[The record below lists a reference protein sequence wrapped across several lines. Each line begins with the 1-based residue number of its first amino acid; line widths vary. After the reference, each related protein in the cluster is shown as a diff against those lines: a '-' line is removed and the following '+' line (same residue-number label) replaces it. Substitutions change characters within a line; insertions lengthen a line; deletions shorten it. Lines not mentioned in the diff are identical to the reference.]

1 MLDRLEPELQRSVF
15 THSSWTTRRSESYER
30 LAFLGDSV
38 LGLAVTNHLFPRL
51 DAERFGPG
59 RLTKIRAQAVSGRSC
74 RAVAERL
81 GVPDR
86 LRAAAPETAAV
97 GLEALIATERVLA
110 SVIEAVIGACY
121 VTFGYDATAEV
132 VVDAFAPEIEDAL
145 EHSVDYKSAL
155 QERLARRGEL
165 VSYAVVDEQ
174 GPPHDR
180 TFTVQATI
188 RGKEIGSGV
197 GRSKKDAEQEAAQS
211 ALSPCPSDEPRGSGL
226 NVLCSLQHLS
236 PSCCLSTDI
245 SLHQAARF
253 LPPHPRHV
261 NTHHLRDSHHHLAAA
276 GLVALHHLPPLHT
289 AHSSTAQHISN
300 FPSLSTGEQHLFEE
314 TRQKA
319 AATTRNPGSA
329 STTTRL
335 LCTPG
340 ATSTYCWNWTPT
352 RPKRRGRRRRN

>member
-1 MLDRLEPELQRSVF
+1 MTPQPKRTNPDTPRPSRDPGLTATLAGMLDQLEPGLLRSVF
-15 THSSWTTRRSESYER
+15 THSSWTTTRSESYER

-38 LGLAVTNHLFPRL
+38 LGLAVTTHLFPRL

-74 RAVAERL
+74 RLVAERL

-86 LRAAAPETAAV
+86 LRAAAPESAAP
-97 GLEALIATERVLA
+97 GLEALISTERVLA

-121 VTFGYDATAEV
+121 LTFGYDATAEA
-132 VVDAFAPEIEDAL
+132 VVDAFAPEIENAL

-211 ALSPCPSDEPRGSGL
+211 ALE
-226 NVLCSLQHLS
+226 
-236 PSCCLSTDI
+236 
-245 SLHQAARF
+245 AMA
-253 LPPHPRHV
+253 
-261 NTHHLRDSHHHLAAA
+261 
-276 GLVALHHLPPLHT
+276 
-289 AHSSTAQHISN
+289 
-300 FPSLSTGEQHLFEE
+300 
-314 TRQKA
+314 K
-319 AATTRNPGSA
+319 
-329 STTTRL
+329 
-335 LCTPG
+335 
-340 ATSTYCWNWTPT
+340 
-352 RPKRRGRRRRN
+352 